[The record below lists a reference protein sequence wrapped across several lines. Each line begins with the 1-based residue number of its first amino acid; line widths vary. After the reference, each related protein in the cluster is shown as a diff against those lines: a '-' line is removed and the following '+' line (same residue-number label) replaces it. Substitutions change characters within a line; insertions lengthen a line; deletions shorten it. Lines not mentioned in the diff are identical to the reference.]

1 MKKIL
6 IMTPDIEGPVRN
18 GGIGTAF
25 TALATTLA
33 KKGYD
38 VDVLY
43 TCGDYSESSV
53 SKFSDWS
60 RIYST
65 FGINLLRTGL
75 IKEINIDAPY
85 FRRKSYSIYLWLK
98 ENNIYDTVISC
109 EWQADLYYTLL
120 SKKNGTDFEN
130 TKFIVNTHSST
141 LWADEGNYQLPYDQ
155 NHLELYYMEKMVVE
169 MADEVVSPSQYLIDW
184 MLSKHWNVP
193 EERHVILNCEPFQGF
208 VTRDDVTVKINEKP
222 ASGVELV
229 FFGRLE
235 TRKGL
240 DIFLRALRKLS
251 DEDKESISGVTFLGK
266 NVTMGKTDSF
276 TYIMNQTKNLG
287 LAVNVISD
295 YDRTNANEYIK
306 RKNVLVIIPSLV
318 ENSPYTVY
326 ECLINNVNFLASNVG
341 GIPEL
346 IPQEHHAEVLFIPT
360 PVDLYGKI
368 HYRLKNIN
376 IKPGLAE
383 SQDNIKEAWFVAVER
398 KNNRAFKKIDEANS
412 PLVSVCI
419 THFER
424 HHLLQQALA
433 SIKSQTYQNI
443 EVILVDDGS
452 TTEDSHRYLNLIEN
466 DFNSRGWKIVRSSNN
481 YLGAARNLA
490 ARHASGEYL
499 MFMDDDNVAKP
510 FEVETFVTAAL
521 NSGADVLTTPSD
533 LIFGEEFPS
542 PFRKM
547 THCWLP
553 LGPDLNI
560 ASFSNCFGDANALIR
575 KEVFEKVGGFT
586 EDYGLG
592 HEDWE
597 FFAKISLQG
606 YKLQIVPEPLFWYRV
621 ANSGMLLSGNK
632 SKNNYR
638 SFRPFMDENVKYNYA
653 MGLIPSYLEKIQELE
668 SEVNLLRSINGGHSV
683 SNELQLLN
691 NKVDG
696 LISQQRDGWA
706 HDRFNALY
714 EAIHVQGAK
723 RGTSLVRRVARK
735 VKSMLK

>member
-1 MKKIL
+1 M
-6 IMTPDIEGPVRN
+6 
-18 GGIGTAF
+18 
-25 TALATTLA
+25 
-33 KKGYD
+33 
-38 VDVLY
+38 
-43 TCGDYSESSV
+43 
-53 SKFSDWS
+53 
-60 RIYST
+60 
-65 FGINLLRTGL
+65 
-75 IKEINIDAPY
+75 
-85 FRRKSYSIYLWLK
+85 
-98 ENNIYDTVISC
+98 
-109 EWQADLYYTLL
+109 
-120 SKKNGTDFEN
+120 
-130 TKFIVNTHSST
+130 
-141 LWADEGNYQLPYDQ
+141 
-155 NHLELYYMEKMVVE
+155 
-169 MADEVVSPSQYLIDW
+169 
-184 MLSKHWNVP
+184 
-193 EERHVILNCEPFQGF
+193 
-208 VTRDDVTVKINEKP
+208 
-222 ASGVELV
+222 
-229 FFGRLE
+229 
-235 TRKGL
+235 
-240 DIFLRALRKLS
+240 
-251 DEDKESISGVTFLGK
+251 
-266 NVTMGKTDSF
+266 
-276 TYIMNQTKNLG
+276 
-287 LAVNVISD
+287 
-295 YDRTNANEYIK
+295 
-306 RKNVLVIIPSLV
+306 
-318 ENSPYTVY
+318 
-326 ECLINNVNFLASNVG
+326 
-341 GIPEL
+341 
-346 IPQEHHAEVLFIPT
+346 
-360 PVDLYGKI
+360 
-368 HYRLKNIN
+368 
-376 IKPGLAE
+376 
-383 SQDNIKEAWFVAVER
+383 
-398 KNNRAFKKIDEANS
+398 
-412 PLVSVCI
+412 CI

-452 TTEDSHRYLNLIEN
+452 TTEESDRYLNLIEN

-606 YKLQIVPEPLFWYRV
+606 YKLQVVPEPLFWYRV

-632 SKNNYR
+632 TKNNYR

-653 MGLIPSYLEKIQELE
+653 MGLIPSYLEKIHELE
-668 SEVNLLRSINGGHSV
+668 SEVSRLRSINGGHSV

-691 NKVDG
+691 NKIDG

-714 EAIHVQGAK
+714 EAIHVQGAR